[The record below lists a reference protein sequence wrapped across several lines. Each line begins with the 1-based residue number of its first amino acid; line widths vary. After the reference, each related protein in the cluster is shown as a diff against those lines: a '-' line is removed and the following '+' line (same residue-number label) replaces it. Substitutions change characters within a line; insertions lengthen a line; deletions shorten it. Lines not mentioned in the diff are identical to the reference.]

1 MRDEQVQIRCFGV
14 MKNEARMRLAIIRRY
29 GVVHTMLFAA
39 LFTPAVAA
47 SQASSDFV
55 RISDCGVGGGTQLSA
70 RTAATFAISVRKDSL
85 YIHGL
90 IVGRAQPG
98 WKGFGGTR
106 QQLVQPL
113 RAGAPKYLT
122 GATIDTLFL
131 QFDTK
136 GRIAWIHTLRVPMD
150 SNNVVLVDRLDTRG
164 GPPRVVGLMRIP
176 SPVPFKG
183 SCDTREF
190 VDNLNDTLS
199 RLLRSVRGIA
209 AFMGLPPVEQTP

>member
-1 MRDEQVQIRCFGV
+1 MPTTHMRSIVPRGANTKRDR
-14 MKNEARMRLAIIRRY
+14 AIALP
-29 GVVHTMLFAA
+29 GLCAA
-39 LFTPAVAA
+39 LIALVINPVSTSAQ
-47 SQASSDFV
+47 QAPSDFV
-55 RISDCGVGGGTQLSA
+55 RISDCGVGGGTNLSPRA
-70 RTAATFAISVRKDSL
+70 AATFALSVRNDSL
-85 YIHGL
+85 YVNGV

-98 WKGFGGTR
+98 WKGFSGTR

-136 GRIAWIHTLRVPMD
+136 SRIAWIHNLRVPMD

-164 GPPRVVGLMRIP
+164 GPPRVVGLMRVG

-183 SCDTREF
+183 SCDTKDF
-190 VDNLNDTLS
+190 VESVADTIS
-199 RLLRSVRGIA
+199 RILRSVPAIA
-209 AFMGLPPVEQTP
+209 AFMGLPPVREEP